1 MSPHLTSAEE
11 TEPGWAHVYKKAA
24 AITSSA
30 WKRRLR
36 GSVARERSDEHSCL
50 WAAAKD
56 TRGKRHA
63 ILF

>member
-1 MSPHLTSAEE
+1 MLVISPPEE

-24 AITSSA
+24 AITRSA
-30 WKRRLR
+30 WRRRLR
-36 GSVARERSDEHSCL
+36 GSVARERSDEHSCCL

-56 TRGKRHA
+56 THDKRHA

>member
-1 MSPHLTSAEE
+1 MSPEE

-24 AITSSA
+24 ATARSA

-36 GSVARERSDEHSCL
+36 GSVARESSDEHSCCP
-50 WAAAKD
+50 WAAAED
-56 TRGKRHA
+56 THDKRHA